1 MPNTSSQTL
10 LLPKYLLPVAPDN
23 TVLENFGIAVEEEKI
38 IEIDSH
44 PKLIKK
50 YPTAPVVS
58 LSDHVLMPGLVN
70 AHSHL
75 AMSLLRGIGNS
86 LPLERW
92 LSEVIWPLETKFAAP
107 NFVSNGSDLAIAEMI
122 ANGIT
127 TASDMY
133 FHPQYTAHQSVSA
146 GFRLQVAFPIFER
159 TTSYAQSAADCIH
172 KGLELCDQFRSV
184 STIHMAFGPHSPYT
198 VSAQTFEKI
207 LTLSS
212 EMNLPIQTHLHETK
226 KEVLDAKE
234 RLGKSWIE
242 HFDNQ
247 GLLIPELQAVHMT
260 ALSPSEVELIGE
272 RGISVIHCPRS
283 NMKLASGRCPVLR
296 LRERGI
302 RVGIGTDGA
311 ASNNDLD
318 ILGESRLAGLLAKDA
333 EESASVLPAHDL
345 LEMATIGGAEALGI
359 EDQIGSIEA
368 GKYADVIAIDTHTP
382 SLQPIHDLQ
391 SQLIDT
397 QAANHVT
404 HVWIAGK
411 PIYAEKQYLTLDIDQ
426 TIEEAI
432 AWQRKLSQ

>member
-1 MPNTSSQTL
+1 MSNTSSTTL
-10 LLPKYLLPVAPDN
+10 LLPKYLLPVAPEN
-23 TVLENFGIAVEEEKI
+23 TVLENFGIAIEEEKI
-38 IEIDSH
+38 IQLDSQTN
-44 PKLIKK
+44 LVKK
-50 YPTAPVVS
+50 YPAASTVS

-107 NFVSNGSDLAIAEMI
+107 EFVANGSDLAIAEMI

-133 FHPQYTAHQSVSA
+133 FHPQSTARQSVTA
-146 GFRLQVAFPIFER
+146 GFRLQIAFPIFER
-159 TTSYAQSAADCIH
+159 TTSYAQGAADCIH

-184 STIHMAFGPHSPYT
+184 PTIHMAFGPHSPYT
-198 VSAQTFEKI
+198 VSTSTFEKI
-207 LTLSS
+207 LTLSN

-234 RLGKSWIE
+234 KMGKSWIE
-242 HFDNQ
+242 HLDSH

-260 ALSPSEVELIGE
+260 ALSPSEVELIAD

-283 NMKLASGRCPVLR
+283 NMKLASGRCPVIQ

-302 RVGIGTDGA
+302 RVGLGTDGA

-318 ILGESRLAGLLAKDA
+318 LLGESRLAGLLAKDA
-333 EESASVLPAHDL
+333 EENASVLPAHDL

-359 EDQIGSIEA
+359 ADQIGSIEV

-382 SLQPIHDLQ
+382 SLQPIHDLP

-411 PIYAEKQYLTLDIDQ
+411 PIYAEKRYLTLDIDR
-426 TIEEAI
+426 TIEEAV
-432 AWQRKLSQ
+432 AWQRKLS